1 MEYFHRHFERISKT
15 TARYIKRN
23 KRSKNANIIMLSDMK
38 QNVHKQVELAT
49 IEQAKISTKD
59 LWKPNH
65 DGNSS
70 RKETRRHF

>member
-1 MEYFHRHFERISKT
+1 
-15 TARYIKRN
+15 
-23 KRSKNANIIMLSDMK
+23 MLSDMK
-38 QNVHKQVELAT
+38 QNVHKQIELAT

-70 RKETRRHF
+70 GKETRRHF